1 MNRFWNMTTNSVDE
15 RVLRL
20 DGFLAEETW
29 WGDEIT
35 PKAFREEV
43 FGGTGDISVWI
54 NSNGGDVF
62 AAAQI
67 YNALKE
73 YSSTGKGIVTVKI
86 DAIAASAASMVAM
99 AGDKVLMSPASWLF
113 IHNPSTLAIGDSAE
127 MLRVK
132 DMLDEIKESIINTY
146 VMKSGQPRAKVSEL
160 MNAQKWL
167 GANEAVEYGFADGIL
182 YDEGVQFRV
191 MNSLLRRIA
200 EKPLTPPHN
209 QTHTQPTNGIPYA
222 VLKERQNRTQKMM
235 EAGIYG

>member
-1 MNRFWNMTTNSVDE
+1 M
-15 RVLRL
+15 RL

-29 WGDEIT
+29 WGDEVT
-35 PKAFREEV
+35 PKAFREDL
-43 FGGTGDISVWI
+43 FGGIGDVSVWI
-54 NSNGGDVF
+54 NSEGGDVF

-73 YSSTGKGIVTVKI
+73 YSSTGKGMVTVKI

-146 VMKSGQPRAKVSEL
+146 EIKSGQPRAKISEF
-160 MNAQKWL
+160 MDAQKWL
-167 GANEAVEYGFADGIL
+167 SAKEAVELGFADGIM
-182 YDEGVQFRV
+182 YDDGAQFRV
-191 MNSLLRRIA
+191 MNSLMRRIT
-200 EKPLTPPHN
+200 EKPPTALNN
-209 QTHTQPTNGIPYA
+209 QARIQPTNGIPYSI
-222 VLKERQNRTQKMM
+222 LKERQNRTQKLM
-235 EAGIYG
+235 EARIYD